1 MWIDLLDEAHAA
13 FAACRTLL
21 DVDTYELEKFFTS
34 GLRRGFVRLGR
45 RKQVTTARD
54 LLPSISIGKQ
64 SVMADPHEAL
74 QEDVE

>member
-34 GLRRGFVRLGR
+34 GLRRGFFRLR
-45 RKQVTTARD
+45 RSEQATIERD
-54 LLPSISIGKQ
+54 LLFPISIGEQ
-64 SVMADPHEAL
+64 AVVADPYEAL
-74 QEDVE
+74 RQHVK